1 MPLTTRT
8 PLAGLALASAGL
20 LLLAG
25 TAGAVSLGEMADE
38 ATTDLQDTVPA
49 LLAVV
54 FYIIG
59 AALFGFGLFRVKKH
73 VDHPQQVTLGSAL
86 ITCVIGAILIAT
98 PAAINAM
105 TESIGL
111 DQGTSTVTKPKL

>member
-1 MPLTTRT
+1 MHLTRT
-8 PLAGLALASAGL
+8 PLAAAAALAAGL

-25 TAGAVSLGEMADE
+25 AAGAVSLGEMADE
-38 ATTDLQDTVPA
+38 ATGDLEDTVPG
-49 LLAVV
+49 LLAAV

-59 AALFGFGLFRVKKH
+59 AAMFGFGLFKVKKH
-73 VDHPQQVTLGSAL
+73 VDHPQQVTLGGAL
-86 ITCVIGAILIAT
+86 ITCLIGILMIGT

>member
-8 PLAGLALASAGL
+8 LPAAVALAAAGL

-25 TAGAVSLGEMADE
+25 AAGAVSLGEMADE
-38 ATTDLQDTVPA
+38 ATGDLEDTVPGLIA
-49 LLAVV
+49 AV
-54 FYIIG
+54 FYIMG

-86 ITCVIGAILIAT
+86 ITCVIGAVLIAT

>member
-8 PLAGLALASAGL
+8 LPAAVGLAAAGL

-38 ATTDLQDTVPA
+38 ATGDLEDTVPGLIA
-49 LLAVV
+49 AV
-54 FYIIG
+54 FYIMG

-86 ITCVIGAILIAT
+86 ITCVIGAVLIAT